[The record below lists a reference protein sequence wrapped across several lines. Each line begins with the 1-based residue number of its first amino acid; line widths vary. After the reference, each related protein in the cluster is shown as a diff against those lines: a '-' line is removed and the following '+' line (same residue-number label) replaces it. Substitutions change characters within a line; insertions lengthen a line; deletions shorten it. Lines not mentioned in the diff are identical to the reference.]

1 MKTTHFLM
9 SVLAAAGLAAGVCA
23 AENPEGKQTVQQN
36 GPTRLSALRLLT
48 AATPGSAWQNWMT
61 AGAWKR
67 WNDIFGGMIFK
78 NGKAPL
84 LSDFF
89 GNAIQMTGPQL
100 ETSGVTGFYNP
111 YQDTLLL
118 IQTDN
123 SDRIP
128 RIEDFV
134 FLSGP
139 QFRGEKLADGQYAE
153 VLAPR
158 KAPLDALLAANIT
171 EVRTI
176 FEREFPK
183 DAKNISLGKYRSVK
197 PDVQV
202 KSFTDNATLH
212 LLRLLSLFDAAAKP
226 DLLQVG
232 KYSAILW
239 EGDLQKIKETFAFPG
254 DDAATAEAFVKLDKE
269 VRSSLLPCVY
279 FRNKHGM
286 LLGLASRLHPDFVIL
301 ISAPEK
307 AGPKPLFAFI
317 PFRQE
322 ILKDLCA
329 SR

>member
-1 MKTTHFLM
+1 MRTTHFLM
-9 SVLAAAGLAAGVCA
+9 SVVTAAGLAAGVCA
-23 AENPEGKQTVQQN
+23 AENPAGKQSVRQT
-36 GPTRLSALRLLT
+36 GPTRLSALRLVT
-48 AATPGSAWQNWMT
+48 AATPGSALQNWMT

-89 GNAIQMTGPQL
+89 SNAIQLTGPQSDI
-100 ETSGVTGFYNP
+100 SGISAFYNP
-111 YQDTLLL
+111 YQDTLML

-123 SDRIP
+123 ADRVP
-128 RIEDFV
+128 RIENFV

-139 QFRGEKLADGQYAE
+139 LFRGEKLGDKEYSE

-171 EVRTI
+171 AVRSV

-183 DAKNISLGKYRSVK
+183 DSKNISLGKYRSVK
-197 PDVQV
+197 PEVQV
-202 KSFTDNATLH
+202 KSFTDNASLH
-212 LLRLLSLFDAAAKP
+212 LLRLLSLFDTAAKP
-226 DLLQVG
+226 DLLKTG
-232 KYSAILW
+232 GYSAVLW

-254 DDAATAEAFVKLDKE
+254 DDPSSAEAFVKLDRE
-269 VRSSLLPCVY
+269 VRSSLLPCAY
-279 FRNKHGM
+279 FRNKQGM
-286 LLGLASRLHPDFVIL
+286 LLGLASRIYPDFVIL
-301 ISAPEK
+301 ISVPEK
-307 AGPKPLFAFI
+307 AGSNPLFAFI
-317 PFRQE
+317 PFQQE